1 MKSHSLTLT
10 TILSKFYTRKVPLTL
25 TITCRI
31 ELWIQWWVL
40 GELSDPLPLWISWSP
55 EALLFW
61 AWEVKCLG
69 STIVKLSISPRRQPH
84 HRTARARSILIQST
98 RFHLQISSQ
107 LLSKHGCMIGINEI
121 PPSIVY
127 CLSNLRV
134 VNCHCF
140 STQIRCVDVR
150 IHIQAQVS
158 SQNDA
163 VLLHR
168 ITICLYDVS
177 SSPKRSVG
185 GWLLCVVVANV
196 ALDQMFISSLNCT
209 ETILSSQLQNC
220 IADHLLSIMHIN
232 NQMR

>member
-10 TILSKFYTRKVPLTL
+10 TILSKFYTRKVPITL

-40 GELSDPLPLWISWSP
+40 WELSDPLPLLISWSP

-69 STIVKLSISPRRQPH
+69 STIVKLSISPRRRPH

-121 PPSIVY
+121 PPST
-127 CLSNLRV
+127 
-134 VNCHCF
+134 VNCLFWESCELSLF
-140 STQIRCVDVR
+140 FTSIRCVDFH

-168 ITICLYDVS
+168 IAICLYEC
-177 SSPKRSVG
+177 
-185 GWLLCVVVANV
+185 LLLLNVVWEVDCCV
-196 ALDQMFISSLNCT
+196 LLLQM
-209 ETILSSQLQNC
+209 
-220 IADHLLSIMHIN
+220 
-232 NQMR
+232 

>member
-69 STIVKLSISPRRQPH
+69 STIVKLSISPRRRPH

-107 LLSKHGCMIGINEI
+107 LLSKHGCIIGINRI

-127 CLSNLRV
+127 CLCQSQSCELSLFFNSIL
-134 VNCHCF
+134 
-140 STQIRCVDVR
+140 CVD
-150 IHIQAQVS
+150 S
-158 SQNDA
+158 
-163 VLLHR
+163 
-168 ITICLYDVS
+168 LYTS
-177 SSPKRSVG
+177 RLKF
-185 GWLLCVVVANV
+185 LAKTML
-196 ALDQMFISSLNCT
+196 
-209 ETILSSQLQNC
+209 
-220 IADHLLSIMHIN
+220 
-232 NQMR
+232 